1 MDDIVP
7 GLLDQMKSD
16 FQKQYDGNSKI
27 QELNEKLNT
36 GTATYHEA
44 NEYAAEVG
52 KITKKTYEKNI
63 SSEILP
69 DGKMY
74 YNIADRVIGST
85 EHDQYE
91 LVSEYTEQVQA
102 DLNKKA
108 GIGLKAQVPEEDTD
122 RVEGL
127 VNYASNADS
136 YDDIAEGL
144 IQGLE
149 SMALETVNKSVEKNA
164 DFQYKSGLQPKIV
177 RNGGDCC
184 EWCSQLLG
192 RYDYPNVPDDVYR
205 RHNNCTCTVEYD
217 PGDGK
222 RLQNVWNHNQWR
234 ESTDEETLQNRKI
247 VGLDNGD
254 NSAKIEYRKSLFDG
268 VYSAKGD
275 VEYPFSHESTVKPAI
290 LEAFNQ
296 ELEKAKAKFGDISTV
311 KDLFVLTANSN
322 DEGVYV
328 NNGGRIGLRH
338 AGKKDGLQTMA
349 KIAREKFSKGKWS
362 TGDPHH
368 VMRHEIGHAIQ
379 YEHELNDPKWE
390 DKKKR
395 ILDIYIDALEGK
407 NKRVLPSD
415 YSKDKPEEFISECI
429 AASYK
434 KKQSS
439 TVREVISIILEE

>member
-7 GLLDQMKSD
+7 GLLNQMKSD

-91 LVSEYTEQVQA
+91 LVSEYTEQVQT

-144 IQGLE
+144 TQGLE

-234 ESTDEETLQNRKI
+234 EATDEETLQNRKT

-254 NSAKIEYRKSLFDG
+254 NSAKIRIRKSLG
-268 VYSAKGD
+268 
-275 VEYPFSHESTVKPAI
+275 
-290 LEAFNQ
+290 
-296 ELEKAKAKFGDISTV
+296 
-311 KDLFVLTANSN
+311 ANK
-322 DEGVYV
+322 EPYLYG
-328 NNGGRIGLRH
+328 
-338 AGKKDGLQTMA
+338 
-349 KIAREKFSKGKWS
+349 
-362 TGDPHH
+362 
-368 VMRHEIGHAIQ
+368 
-379 YEHELNDPKWE
+379 
-390 DKKKR
+390 KR
-395 ILDIYIDALEGK
+395 IRYITGNKTPLEYALDKSANVGHYPTYHIDDKQEAAIVHSEIFKYLPLDTPSGIIKSKAIGDYTYYFECLGGK
-407 NKRVLPSD
+407 EFRLIGR
-415 YSKDKPEEFISECI
+415 EEIPDAVTGLFERSP
-429 AASYK
+429 YK
-434 KKQSS
+434 KK
-439 TVREVISIILEE
+439 